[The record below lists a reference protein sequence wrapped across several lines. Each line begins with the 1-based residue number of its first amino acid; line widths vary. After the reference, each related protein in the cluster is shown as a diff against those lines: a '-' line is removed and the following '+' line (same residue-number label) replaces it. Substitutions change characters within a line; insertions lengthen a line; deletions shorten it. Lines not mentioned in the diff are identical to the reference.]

1 MVMSPDINI
10 VEVKDV
16 EVPTSDCVLSKY
28 STTLSLFVA
37 VCERELFMVSGLF
50 ASFARCLSR

>member
-16 EVPTSDCVLSKY
+16 EVPASDCVLSKY
-28 STTLSLFVA
+28 STTLSLFVT
-37 VCERELFMVSGLF
+37 VCERESFMVSGLF